1 LVTVANPASPGE
13 VVAVYCTGLG
23 AVSPAV
29 ADGAAAPLPPAQTVL
44 AAGAFYDGAPAQVI
58 YAGPAPGFAGL
69 YQVNV
74 QIPLLD
80 VNPGPQTLM
89 ISTGGAVS
97 NTVTIAVR

>member
-1 LVTVANPASPGE
+1 
-13 VVAVYCTGLG
+13 
-23 AVSPAV
+23 
-29 ADGAAAPLPPAQTVL
+29 
-44 AAGAFYDGAPAQVI
+44 
-58 YAGPAPGFAGL
+58 
-69 YQVNV
+69 VNV